1 VVETAPRPARA
12 GNDPRNRN
20 KAMATD
26 EAESVETVEENS
38 VNAAPPVEMPTSNAD
53 ESVSESTMQEEPSAS
68 EQEPSASEQEP
79 SASEQEPSAPDQEPS
94 ASKQE
99 PVADNDDA
107 PSAEDTS
114 TQNSVV
120 EPEVEP
126 AEEPTEET
134 DVDPLSDSAR
144 ETSAAAAKPARTSR
158 ASNDPREVKRREREA
173 ALRAQGVSIASS
185 ADDQDTTDGSSSS

>member
-1 VVETAPRPARA
+1 MVEEAPRKPAVIAETAPRPARA

-26 EAESVETVEENS
+26 EAESVETVETIEENS
-38 VNAAPPVEMPTSNAD
+38 AIAAPPVEIPPSNAD
-53 ESVSESTMQEEPSAS
+53 EPVSESTMQE
-68 EQEPSASEQEP
+68 
-79 SASEQEPSAPDQEPS
+79 EPS

-99 PVADNDDA
+99 PVADNDNA

-126 AEEPTEET
+126 TEEPTEET

-173 ALRAQGVSIASS
+173 ALLAQGVSIASS